1 MTTPIS
7 SPVIKPSV
15 TPAIVDESAG
25 NTAGLKNVP
34 KVHYSSQLV
43 ETVAENSGSVK
54 AQSAPLTD
62 DEIKNIIKSNAPTGT
77 FALLS
82 EQDQRWMSIAIELFR
97 ILSDDS
103 LSQRAMR
110 DKMGEVV
117 KKLAIVLKEH
127 KYKEANIQ
135 VTAAIAGAV
144 ASMVVAVAGA
154 VCSVKGLGANPG
166 GSSLQSISGQALS
179 SLTQTAGNL
188 VSQVIGAEATRE
200 QGEAELTRAAKED
213 ALNSMSSY
221 NKSADV
227 QQELVKKIME
237 LLSRFFEAQTA
248 TKSQL
253 ISNRSV

>member
-7 SPVIKPSV
+7 SPVIKPLV

-54 AQSAPLTD
+54 AQSVPFTD
-62 DEIKNIIKSNAPTGT
+62 DEIKNIIKSNAPTGS
-77 FALLS
+77 FVLLS

-97 ILSDDS
+97 VLSDDS

-117 KKLAIVLKEH
+117 KKLAVALKDH

-135 VTAAIAGAV
+135 VGAAIAGAI
-144 ASMVVAVAGA
+144 ASMAVAVAGA
-154 VCSVKGLGANPG
+154 IYSVKGLSANPNG
-166 GSSLQSISGQALS
+166 ASLQSITGQAIT
-179 SLTQTAGNL
+179 SLTQAAGNL
-188 VSQVIGAEATRE
+188 VTQVIGAEATRE
-200 QGEAELTRAAKED
+200 QGRAELTRAAKED
-213 ALNSMSSY
+213 ALNSMSSH
-221 NKSADV
+221 NKAADV

-237 LLSRFFEAQTA
+237 LLSRFFDAQTA

-253 ISNRSV
+253 ISNSRT